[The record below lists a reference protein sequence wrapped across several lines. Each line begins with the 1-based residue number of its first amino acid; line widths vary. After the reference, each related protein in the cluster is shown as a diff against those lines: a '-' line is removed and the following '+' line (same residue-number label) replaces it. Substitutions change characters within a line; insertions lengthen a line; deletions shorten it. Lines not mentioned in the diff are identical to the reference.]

1 VDDLWEDSRDGTLVA
16 NPSYSPEHG
25 RFSLGAFI
33 DQGLLKIL
41 LLIFVRIT
49 YVIVM
54 IIIFMLLAIVW
65 DIFTNTLEA
74 IEVVGMLV

>member
-1 VDDLWEDSRDGTLVA
+1 VS

-33 DQGLLKIL
+33 DQGLLKTFL
-41 LLIFVRIT
+41 QIFVRIT

-54 IIIFMLLAIVW
+54 INIFMLLAIVW

-74 IEVVGMLV
+74 IEVVGMFV